1 MRKRNKEFSGLN
13 KLIGFIRNFLFE
25 RDVKRDMPKS
35 DKAILEKARR
45 IQAEREH
52 EQKVARARDK
62 IRLDNRFKGIDDNYD
77 EDGEALIGWLDG
89 KIGKSFVVFLII
101 HQHDLHI
108 STMLWLVD
116 LMNNKKI
123 KSEVKEWKKATVCLA
138 KNVVEY
144 QLGLDYMRVNAVE
157 NVLRKKTN

>member
-1 MRKRNKEFSGLN
+1 MRKRNKEYSGLN

-62 IRLDNRFKGIDDNYD
+62 IRLDNRFKGKDDNYD
-77 EDGEALIGWLDG
+77 EDGEALFGWLD
-89 KIGKSFVVFLII
+89 
-101 HQHDLHI
+101 
-108 STMLWLVD
+108 
-116 LMNNKKI
+116 
-123 KSEVKEWKKATVCLA
+123 E
-138 KNVVEY
+138 
-144 QLGLDYMRVNAVE
+144 
-157 NVLRKKTN
+157 